1 MKNLHKLI
9 PIYKIIG
16 SCELCIIFKAFQT
29 GFEAA
34 VRYLEKLLKAMW
46 IFFLLKDS
54 TGRRVLDI
62 SQKR

>member
-1 MKNLHKLI
+1 MRALYNIQGL
-9 PIYKIIG
+9 
-16 SCELCIIFKAFQT
+16 SNC
-29 GFEAA
+29 FEAT

-62 SQKR
+62 SLKR